1 LLQEDCLKKPG
12 KNLGIC
18 TLRQQV
24 IEAKDGRGESA
35 MTMQEL
41 RWEMANI
48 CVSDHTKDG
57 LKQGTLVQV
66 LFRWE
71 QDRFP
76 GEPSLGKVTKIKV
89 KSLLPP
95 YVVKDIDGTDVA

>member
-1 LLQEDCLKKPG
+1 
-12 KNLGIC
+12 
-18 TLRQQV
+18 
-24 IEAKDGRGESA
+24 

-48 CVSDHTKDG
+48 CVDDHANDG
-57 LKQGTLVQV
+57 LKQGALVQV

-71 QDRFP
+71 QDLFP
-76 GEPSLGKVTKIKV
+76 GEPSLGKIIKIKV

-95 YVVKDIDGTDVA
+95 YVVKDINGSDVA

>member
-1 LLQEDCLKKPG
+1 
-12 KNLGIC
+12 
-18 TLRQQV
+18 
-24 IEAKDGRGESA
+24 

-48 CVSDHTKDG
+48 RVDDHANDG

-71 QDRFP
+71 QDLFP
-76 GEPSLGKVTKIKV
+76 GEPSLGKIVKIKV

-95 YVVKDIDGTDVA
+95 HVVKDIDGSDVA

>member
-1 LLQEDCLKKPG
+1 
-12 KNLGIC
+12 
-18 TLRQQV
+18 
-24 IEAKDGRGESA
+24 
-35 MTMQEL
+35 MTMQVL

-48 CVSDHTKDG
+48 CVDDHARDG

-66 LFRWE
+66 LSRWE
-71 QDRFP
+71 QDLFP

-95 YVVKDIDGTDVA
+95 LVVKDIDGADVA